1 MYTLFDI
8 EYISS
13 DLLTEEQVSQYNLD
27 IPASVNA
34 NIFAF
39 PYFIN
44 LFFCYNKENEIITIL
59 SPSSTA
65 YK

>member
-34 NIFAF
+34 NILHF
-39 PYFIN
+39 P
-44 LFFCYNKENEIITIL
+44 IL
-59 SPSSTA
+59 
-65 YK
+65 